1 MGERGRE
8 GITSSHSLGEQPG
21 ALGPVAIH
29 LIHYDSTNRDC
40 WTNDRFKDLIQDV
53 STRLNGPLV
62 TMPQKFSARTKMF
75 NTASKYKGHKQQFT
89 QEEL

>member
-1 MGERGRE
+1 MTGFE
-8 GITSSHSLGEQPG
+8 
-21 ALGPVAIH
+21 
-29 LIHYDSTNRDC
+29 
-40 WTNDRFKDLIQDV
+40 DLIQDV

-62 TMPQKFSARTKMF
+62 TMPQQFSARTKMF